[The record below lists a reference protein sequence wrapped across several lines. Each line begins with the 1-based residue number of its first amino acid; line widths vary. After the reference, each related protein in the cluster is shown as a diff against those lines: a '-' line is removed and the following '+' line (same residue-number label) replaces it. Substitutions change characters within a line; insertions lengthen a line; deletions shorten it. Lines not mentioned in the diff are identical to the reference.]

1 MSDLQLIEAAL
12 QRAAQRRRL
21 ERAFRGAWQGLL
33 VGVLIW
39 FITLAVYKLAPVPAW
54 TLSAAVGVGVGAI
67 LTGLIIGGWRKTS
80 LNEMARW
87 VDGRQHLQERLST
100 ALELSKVQTS
110 EAWREL
116 LVTDAASHVKE
127 IDPRQLVRFR
137 LPRTSRWVLLVMALC
152 AGLGFVPEFRTK
164 AYVQKQTD
172 QKVIQEAGKQL
183 LELTKQNLQS
193 RKPTLEKTEK
203 AMDAVSDLATNL
215 TAKALTRSEA
225 LKDLAKLTD
234 RIKDELKDLTKD
246 PAMKKMEEAARA
258 GNGETSPQAAQLQ
271 KEIEETQKQ
280 LGNSTAT
287 PNDLSKMEKKLQDA
301 QQAAKAA
308 ADKNGNMSQAD
319 KEKISQSLAALS
331 KMAQEQGMNVPNLD
345 EAIKALAA
353 NQTGTFMKNM
363 EAAMTDLEKTKD
375 MAQNLQQMQSQ
386 MEKMGKDLA
395 EQLQNGQ
402 PEAAQATL
410 KKMIE
415 QLKAAKLSPE
425 QMKQMMSEVSKAVD
439 PGSKYGKVG
448 DLLKQAAKKMEQG
461 DKPGSGECLAQASKE
476 LDDLM
481 KQMGDA
487 KSLLAELKALD
498 KASMCVG
505 SGQSWGSCNKP
516 GVGNKPSGKPGSGVG
531 TWENEDS
538 GWGYDGQ
545 KTARWDNTG
554 ITRPDMKPKDLT
566 DRGPGELNDALRPDK
581 VKGQFQPGGQM
592 PSITLKGVSI
602 KGSSTVAYEEASVAA
617 QADAQSALSHEKVP
631 RAYQGAVRDYFDDL
645 KKQ

>member
-1 MSDLQLIEAAL
+1 M
-12 QRAAQRRRL
+12 
-21 ERAFRGAWQGLL
+21 
-33 VGVLIW
+33 
-39 FITLAVYKLAPVPAW
+39 
-54 TLSAAVGVGVGAI
+54 
-67 LTGLIIGGWRKTS
+67 
-80 LNEMARW
+80 
-87 VDGRQHLQERLST
+87 
-100 ALELSKVQTS
+100 
-110 EAWREL
+110 
-116 LVTDAASHVKE
+116 
-127 IDPRQLVRFR
+127 
-137 LPRTSRWVLLVMALC
+137 
-152 AGLGFVPEFRTK
+152 
-164 AYVQKQTD
+164 
-172 QKVIQEAGKQL
+172 

-425 QMKQMMSEVSKAVD
+425 QMKQMMKMMNKM
-439 PGSKYGKVG
+439 PMGGMGMGK
-448 DLLKQAAKKMEQG
+448 
-461 DKPGSGECLAQASKE
+461 
-476 LDDLM
+476 
-481 KQMGDA
+481 
-487 KSLLAELKALD
+487 
-498 KASMCVG
+498 
-505 SGQSWGSCNKP
+505 
-516 GVGNKPSGKPGSGVG
+516 
-531 TWENEDS
+531 
-538 GWGYDGQ
+538 
-545 KTARWDNTG
+545 R
-554 ITRPDMKPKDLT
+554 
-566 DRGPGELNDALRPDK
+566 
-581 VKGQFQPGGQM
+581 
-592 PSITLKGVSI
+592 
-602 KGSSTVAYEEASVAA
+602 
-617 QADAQSALSHEKVP
+617 
-631 RAYQGAVRDYFDDL
+631 
-645 KKQ
+645 